1 MSEQAWTI
9 LRLLNWTQEFFA
21 KKHIDGARLDAEIL
35 LARVLKCER
44 IFLYVN
50 FEQPLTKD
58 ELAEYKSLIIQR
70 ASGQSI
76 AYILGEKQFMDFNLK
91 VNSTVLVPRPETEL
105 LVEFV
110 LEKFADAELNVLD
123 LCTGSGAI
131 GIALAKYRPDWQL
144 TSTDISAAALDVAR
158 ENADKYS
165 LGERIKFVQ
174 TDMFANLPSGKY
186 NIIVS
191 NPPYIP
197 MTDKQHLAP
206 EVLCEPHTALFAKEN
221 GLYFYKVIAGQ
232 AATYLAEGGAIFLE
246 YGLGQ
251 AAAIIEIFKVQGY
264 SDFEIRKD
272 YAGIE
277 RMLRIVR

>member
-9 LRLLNWTQEFFA
+9 LRLLNWTQEFFV

-58 ELAEYKSLIIQR
+58 ELAEYKSLIVQR

-91 VNSTVLVPRPETEL
+91 VNSAVLVPRPETEL

-110 LEKFADAELNVLD
+110 LEKFATAELNVLD

-131 GIALAKYRPDWQL
+131 GIALAKYRPEWQL

-158 ENADKYS
+158 KNVHKYS
-165 LGERIKFVQ
+165 LGERINFVQ
-174 TDMFANLPSGKY
+174 TDMFSNLPYGKY

-197 MTDKQHLAP
+197 LTDKPHLAP

-251 AAAIIEIFKVQGY
+251 AAAIIEIFKLQGY

-277 RMLRIVR
+277 RMLRIGR